1 MYRYYFELVEIIPTL
16 ALPPAPVHHLQAP
29 PSIPFQ
35 CFYCQSQQKY
45 LDNDVT
51 SQWAL
56 SCRYSS
62 VSFHTHTHTHT
73 NTRTHTHTHTH
84 THTCTHTFLVLL
96 LTKISL
102 PFGTEDRT
110 CEAASIASLAH
121 PSGWNRRSGLC
132 ASWPGTPELRSRH
145 RHLSKHV
152 SPFMRELGSSC
163 YYAVMWKS

>member
-35 CFYCQSQQKY
+35 CFYCQSQWKY

-62 VSFHTHTHTHT
+62 VSFP
-73 NTRTHTHTHTH
+73 NHTHTHTH
-84 THTCTHTFLVLL
+84 THTFLILL

-110 CEAASIASLAH
+110 CEAASIASLAR
-121 PSGWNRRSGLC
+121 PSGWNMRSGLC
-132 ASWPGTPELRSRH
+132 ASQPGTPELRSRH
-145 RHLSKHV
+145 QHLSKHV